1 MESNLQAQFQKYF
14 SEKINK
20 TYNELLHKI
29 NHENKIEK
37 ELEIEIK
44 CPEKEINGI
53 SIEMSTFDKNKFYE
67 FFNKDIDYLKNS
79 TIFLSIEFELKDE
92 KNLQLIKFVYESLK
106 TYFKTNSSLKNLEI
120 LFRKNGKKII
130 YDVFSNSPQ
139 DILNNIGALKLFHL
153 IFKSKFNFDEDK
165 YREESNLFFD
175 LFTIFF
181 SLKLKYDSIFIL
193 SLVLESMKLMINY
206 LENDLKEKVGNYLNI
221 FQMMIRL
228 LDKTELKLEFDNRDL
243 SNIILSNNNIKD
255 EIIKIIKNIF
265 QFLKEYKNGV
275 NKLMNNNFYG
285 INKEYLSVTFGLP
298 KKDFGF
304 NLSMKIPGLNTIDEK

>member
-20 TYNELLHKI
+20 TYNELLHMI
-29 NHENKIEK
+29 NHDNKIEK

-53 SIEMSTFDKNKFYE
+53 SIELSTFDKNKFYE

-79 TIFLSIEFELKDE
+79 TIFLSIDFELKDE
-92 KNLQLIKFVYESLK
+92 KNIQIVKFVYESLK
-106 TYFKTNSSLKNLEI
+106 TYFKANSSLKNLEI

-139 DILNNIGALKLFHL
+139 DNLNNIGALKLFHL
-153 IFKSKFNFDEDK
+153 IFKTKFNFDKDK
-165 YREESNLFFD
+165 YGEESNLFFD
-175 LFTIFF
+175 LCTIFF
-181 SLKLKYDSIFIL
+181 SLKLKYDSILIL

-206 LENDLKEKVGNYLNI
+206 LENDWKEKVGNYLNI

-243 SNIILSNNNIKD
+243 SNIILSKNNIKD
-255 EIIKIIKNIF
+255 EII
-265 QFLKEYKNGV
+265 
-275 NKLMNNNFYG
+275 
-285 INKEYLSVTFGLP
+285 
-298 KKDFGF
+298 
-304 NLSMKIPGLNTIDEK
+304 

>member
-29 NHENKIEK
+29 NHDNKIEK

-53 SIEMSTFDKNKFYE
+53 SIELSTFDKNKFYE

-79 TIFLSIEFELKDE
+79 TIFFSIDFELKDE
-92 KNLQLIKFVYESLK
+92 KNLQLVKFVYESIK

-275 NKLMNNNFYG
+275 NKLMNNNFNG
-285 INKEYLSVTFGLP
+285 INKEYLSVTFGFP
-298 KKDFGF
+298 KKEFGF
-304 NLSMKIPGLNTIDEK
+304 NLSMKLP